1 MDPTPIPKRFWWLK
15 RLGILAAVLA
25 VLIGG
30 LRWYWGQLA
39 QSRLDNALAKIRA
52 RGEPTRLEHLKQPDV
67 PDKQNAAHYLR
78 QALNHWPRVNGK
90 LITETDWWTKSDDPV
105 VGAGK
110 NAKHPD
116 PIQDQ
121 KAYLKRCEKSLK
133 LLQKATKAPK
143 TDWGVNLTSPALY
156 IKVPHLS
163 SMRQLG
169 DVVYD
174 AGLRANQTG
183 NSEKALKLVTHQFMI
198 AERVDREPAALI
210 GALVAMGI
218 RGQATELIQLMSHDI
233 NVGRRQTSTST
244 RSVSRELIKRLMDVQ
259 ERRRELARAMRT
271 DRLITYDTVNALI
284 EGKVKPRNRPKF
296 IPQWPMAKAP
306 YWLMALIM
314 KPQLQLDARIV
325 LDACTATV
333 KASKNATTMPEW
345 ERIYHKH
352 LPQFQ
357 MARWRKPLHPFSS
370 ILLPAYSE
378 AARSSFKSQA
388 DQQMAAVALA
398 IRLYETDHGRRP
410 KSLSQ
415 LVPEYLERVPGD
427 PLASQRRPI
436 QYRPNGVKPFSD
448 RQWSRHGNAAGT
460 QPARMNVSAV
470 PLLYSVGENNQ
481 DDGGKFVVD
490 SHGNVEYNDALDKV
504 FLLEPAPEAPK
515 AATTFKGPPWRR
527 QGGRRGPPATQS
539 ARTQPATTRPAAEA
553 EAGTQPATQPAG
565 DGR

>member
-52 RGEPTRLEHLKQPDV
+52 RGEPTRLEQLKQPGV

-90 LITETDWWTKSDDPV
+90 LITETDWWNKPDDPV

-133 LLQKATKAPK
+133 LLQKAENAPK
-143 TDWGVNLTSPALY
+143 TDWGVKLKGPGAYLNMKLNYLSKIQSLTRVLADMSKRAHKAGNDRLAVRAVQHQLSIASRLYVQPITMIQHLVAISSRSLATDRIESLISEIAIDGQAPKTARPA
-156 IKVPHLS
+156 
-163 SMRQLG
+163 QL
-169 DVVYD
+169 
-174 AGLRANQTG
+174 R
-183 NSEKALKLVTHQFMI
+183 
-198 AERVDREPAALI
+198 RLI
-210 GALVAMGI
+210 G
-218 RGQATELIQLMSHDI
+218 ELADVSK
-233 NVGRRQTSTST
+233 RRN
-244 RSVSRELIKRLMDVQ
+244 EA
-259 ERRRELARAMRT
+259 ARAMKGERVMVH
-271 DRLITYDTVNALI
+271 DTAMGVI
-284 EGKVKPRNRPKF
+284 EGHVSPGRVFYGINTNGLPFWLVKLLAGPHLR
-296 IPQWPMAKAP
+296 M
-306 YWLMALIM
+306 
-314 KPQLQLDARIV
+314 DARLLLKGHTTAV
-325 LDACTATV
+325 LSAEKTG
-333 KASKNATTMPEW
+333 TMPEW
-345 ERIYHKH
+345 RRFSRKH
-352 LPQFQ
+352 GPDISVLDKQ
-357 MARWRKPLHPFSS
+357 APLYPISRAAF
-370 ILLPAYSE
+370 PALD
-378 AARSSFKSQA
+378 AAFETSFISQA
-388 DQQMAAVALA
+388 EQQMAAVALA
-398 IRLYETDHGRRP
+398 IRLYETDHGRRS

-415 LVPEYLERVPGD
+415 LVPEYLDRVPGD

-460 QPARMNVSAV
+460 QPARMNVPAV
-470 PLLYSVGENNQ
+470 PLLYSVGKDNQ

-490 SHGNVEYNDALDKV
+490 SHGNVEDKDALDRV
-504 FLLEPAPEAPK
+504 FLLEPAPEAPEPPK
-515 AATTFKGPPWRR
+515 AFKGPPWRR

-539 ARTQPATTRPAAEA
+539 APTQPATTRPAAEA

-565 DGR
+565 DGP